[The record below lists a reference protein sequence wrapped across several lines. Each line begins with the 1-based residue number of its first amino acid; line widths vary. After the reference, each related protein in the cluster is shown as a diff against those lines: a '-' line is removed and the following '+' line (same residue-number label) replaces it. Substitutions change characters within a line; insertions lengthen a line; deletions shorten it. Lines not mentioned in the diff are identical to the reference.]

1 MSAQIDEATVRRFIE
16 IINEHVKKAINGAGK
31 SGFLQLCRINPF
43 DDESVGPSRF
53 EIGDVELMVET
64 AVGDATAGHNVYLEA
79 RTVREGLRGNKRGG
93 LEDTAW
99 VFGLVADCDADKDR
113 GGDITIKPSLA
124 VETSP
129 GNFQLWY
136 LFTRAIPAEQARA
149 IGDAIRTSSGTDQDT
164 GVITQCYRVPGTPNF
179 PSRKKQA
186 RGRITV
192 EPTRIFEYTGRLWDP
207 DELLAAFSTP
217 APSPQA
223 QPQPQPAGL
232 EADEATLPD
241 ELLETI
247 RNGGGPNDDRSAL
260 FHRVIKELRLRRW
273 TVEAITELLEKYPKG
288 IAEKYAK
295 RLRKE
300 VERSYAKFA
309 KGAGSSAPRPGS
321 VPAAAGSASATA
333 APASSTGAAS
343 TAPPPVLPTIY
354 LEDGQLPRVVT
365 EIEKAIVAAKAPIF
379 SRTGMLVEPVKE
391 AWLAADGRKTTAA
404 RLRPLCPD
412 SLLEPIAEAAIL
424 HRYHRK
430 RKRWVH
436 VDPTL
441 QLARLVLT
449 RERRW
454 TFPCIAGVITTPTLR
469 PDGSLLATEGY
480 DQRSE
485 LYLMFGLQLPPI
497 PERPTKRQ
505 ALEALQ
511 YLTELFREFSF
522 SDRERKRLLNQSVA
536 LSALLTA
543 SVRGS
548 LPTAPLHL
556 IRAATPGTGKS
567 YLVDV
572 VAIITTGW
580 YCPVI
585 TASRS
590 MEETEKRI
598 GAVLLEGIPLVSLDN
613 CTHDLGGELLCQ
625 LSERPVIRIRVLGQ
639 STMPSCECHTT
650 VFETGNN
657 IGFRGDMVR
666 RGLVCDLEA
675 LDERPELRKFE
686 NDALKAA
693 SVDRAD
699 YLAATFTIVRAYL
712 AAGAPEV
719 CGPPGSY
726 SAWSK
731 MVRSPLVWL
740 GMPAPVLSMETTRAE
755 DPVLSDIREFFDLW
769 IDYDLGLD
777 TPYITS
783 HIIDLACAPPSGFN
797 RPVFEQFLLR
807 IAAGRDGK
815 LSAKR
820 FGEWLRRISGRVVTR
835 AADGC
840 RYRLVTGRVN
850 AARATFQLSKVVP

>member
-16 IINEHVKKAINGAGK
+16 IINEHVKEAINGAGK
-31 SGFLQLCRINPF
+31 PGFLQLCRINPL
-43 DDESVGPSRF
+43 DDKSVVPSRF
-53 EIGDVELMVET
+53 EIGDVEHMVET
-64 AVGDATAGHNVYLEA
+64 AVGDAAAGHNVYLEA

-99 VFGLVADCDADKDR
+99 VFGLVADCDADKDK
-113 GGDITIKPSLA
+113 GGDITVKPSLA

-136 LFTRAIPAEQARA
+136 LFTHAIPAEQAKL
-149 IGDAIRTSSGTDQDT
+149 IGDAIRANSGTDQDT

-179 PSRKKQA
+179 PSLKKQA

-192 EPTRIFEYTGRLWDP
+192 EPTGIFEHTGRLWDP
-207 DELLAAFSTP
+207 DELLAAFSSPT
-217 APSPQA
+217 PSPQA
-223 QPQPQPAGL
+223 QPQRQSTRL

-247 RNGGGPNDDRSAL
+247 HNGGGPNDDRSAL

-309 KGAGSSAPRPGS
+309 KCAGSSAPSPGS

-343 TAPPPVLPTIY
+343 TAPPQVLPTIY
-354 LEDGQLPRVVT
+354 LEDGQLPRAVT
-365 EIEKAIVAAKAPIF
+365 EIEKALVAAEAPIF
-379 SRTGMLVEPVKE
+379 SRAGMLVEPIKE
-391 AWLAADGRKTTAA
+391 TRLAADGYKTVVA

-412 SLLEPIAEAAIL
+412 SLLEPIAEATIL
-424 HRYHRK
+424 QRYNGK

-441 QLARLVLT
+441 QLARLILT

-454 TFPCIAGVITTPTLR
+454 TFPRIAGVITTPTLR

-485 LYLMFGLQLPPI
+485 LYLMSSLKLPPI
-497 PERPTKRQ
+497 PERPTKEQ
-505 ALEALQ
+505 ALEALEH
-511 YLTELFREFSF
+511 LTDLFREFSF
-522 SDRERKRLLNQSVA
+522 SNKEGKKRLNQSVA
-536 LSALLTA
+536 LSGLLAA

-556 IRAATPGTGKS
+556 IRADTPGTGKS
-567 YLVDV
+567 YLIDV
-572 VAIITTGW
+572 IAIITTGW

-585 TASRS
+585 TASKS

-598 GAVLLEGIPLVSLDN
+598 GAVLLEGISLISLDN
-613 CTHDLGGELLCQ
+613 CTHDLSGELLCQ
-625 LSERPVIRIRVLGQ
+625 LSERPVVRIRVLGQ
-639 STMPSCECHTT
+639 SAMPSCECHTM
-650 VFETGNN
+650 VFATGNN

-675 LDERPELRKFE
+675 LDERPELRKFD
-686 NDALKAA
+686 NDALEAA
-693 SVDRAD
+693 TIDRAD
-699 YLAATFTIVRAYL
+699 YLAASFTIIRAYL

-719 CGPPGSY
+719 CGPLGSY

-740 GMPAPVLSMETTRAE
+740 GMPDPAASMETARAE
-755 DPVLSDIREFFDLW
+755 DPVLADMREFFDLW
-769 IDYDLGLD
+769 IDYELGLD
-777 TPYITS
+777 TPYITNR
-783 HIIDLACAPPSGFN
+783 IIELACAPPSGFN
-797 RPVFEQFLLR
+797 QPVFEEFLLR

-815 LSAKR
+815 ISSKR
-820 FGEWLRRISGRVVTR
+820 LGEWLRRISGRVVTR
-835 AADGC
+835 AADDC

-850 AARATFQLSKVVP
+850 AARATFQLSKVT